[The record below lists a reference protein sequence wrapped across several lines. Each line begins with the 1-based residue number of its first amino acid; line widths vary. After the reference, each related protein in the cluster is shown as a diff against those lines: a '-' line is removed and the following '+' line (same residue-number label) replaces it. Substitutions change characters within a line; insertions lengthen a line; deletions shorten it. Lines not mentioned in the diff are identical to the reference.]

1 MSPSFISFFQSD
13 ISLIIPFLPFGVTCL
28 TTESWTEDESPPLCS
43 DFFFLFRA
51 LYLTREDPF
60 PQIHLPFPAF
70 LLPLSPLSTPGLQSP
85 MPDQRGASMTCSC
98 VYCQHRPVLGQL
110 GEYEKARQ

>member
-1 MSPSFISFFQSD
+1 MSLFPFVTISSFPSVLSSWPEKTL
-13 ISLIIPFLPFGVTCL
+13 SL
-28 TTESWTEDESPPLCS
+28 E
-43 DFFFLFRA
+43 
-51 LYLTREDPF
+51 
-60 PQIHLPFPAF
+60 IHLPFPAF
-70 LLPLSPLSTPGLQSP
+70 LLPLSPLSTSGLQSP